1 VEIWGD
7 GKTASLFPCH
17 TGVQARRKP
26 LFSFCLRD
34 YLRLVGAG
42 GNVAK
47 GGIAMQEINLTAV
60 STVALV
66 RELACREG
74 GNVCNV
80 DPYECK
86 RIQVEGAAIVLT
98 VID

>member
-1 VEIWGD
+1 
-7 GKTASLFPCH
+7 
-17 TGVQARRKP
+17 
-26 LFSFCLRD
+26 
-34 YLRLVGAG
+34 
-42 GNVAK
+42 
-47 GGIAMQEINLTAV
+47 MQEINLTAV

-74 GNVCNV
+74 VSVCNV

-86 RIQVEGAAIVLT
+86 TIQVEGAAIVLT